1 MTVYLLDENVLRE
14 LTPSGHVLVRAWVAT
29 VSDADL
35 RISVL
40 TLFEK
45 RRGAERLR
53 KTDPDRAQTLLAAL
67 DRLEEIYAERI
78 IPINAAVAAEW
89 ARLLGAKDKNQRDRA
104 LGATARIHG
113 LVLVTRN
120 IADIRGCDVD
130 VLDPFTAKPKVERV

>member
-1 MTVYLLDENVLRE
+1 VTVYLLDENVLRE

-78 IPINAAVAAEW
+78 IPINAAVAANV
-89 ARLLGAKDKNQRDRA
+89 LSDGA
-104 LGATARIHG
+104 
-113 LVLVTRN
+113 
-120 IADIRGCDVD
+120 IAYADAAQTTPIDQSN
-130 VLDPFTAKPKVERV
+130 